1 MHQRFGNVEG
11 AQGMFARL
19 LRQQEEQPQKQPP
32 EQPVKGKERSRRGS
46 LQARKRG
53 WQQQSSA
60 VAVTCDVAMYRR
72 MLNVY
77 YQVGQMRACDGW

>member
-11 AQGMFARL
+11 AQDMFARL
-19 LRQQEEQPQKQPP
+19 LRQQEEQQPKQQP
-32 EQPVKGKERSRRGS
+32 EQPVKEKERSRRGS

-53 WQQQSSA
+53 SQQQSSA
-60 VAVTCDVAMYRR
+60 IAVTCDVAMYRR

-77 YQVGQMRACDGW
+77 YQVGQMHSV